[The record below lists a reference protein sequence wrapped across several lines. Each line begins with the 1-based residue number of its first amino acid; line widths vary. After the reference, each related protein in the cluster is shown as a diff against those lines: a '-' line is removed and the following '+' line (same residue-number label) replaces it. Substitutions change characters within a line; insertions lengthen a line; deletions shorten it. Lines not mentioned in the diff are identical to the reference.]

1 MNFFREGV
9 DFPKKFGIMTVI
21 RFRSLMRPDGQEG
34 LTMDHTCRA
43 VFILEEDHSIPA
55 GHKPLMLEAIL
66 HRPIMERAVVQCLA
80 DGVQRFFVVCSPR
93 FAEEAA
99 ACFPEGTDVVI
110 SEQHAEL
117 LDFLDNDEDTLV
129 LCRAALPMAQAG
141 PGFAYS
147 APGRELRE
155 VWKNK
160 MTNAVS
166 GASLVSGW
174 LPIFGPETIA
184 ELEPVLAKMEQES

>member
-1 MNFFREGV
+1 M
-9 DFPKKFGIMTVI
+9 
-21 RFRSLMRPDGQEG
+21 
-34 LTMDHTCRA
+34 
-43 VFILEEDHSIPA
+43 
-55 GHKPLMLEAIL
+55 
-66 HRPIMERAVVQCLA
+66 
-80 DGVQRFFVVCSPR
+80 QR
-93 FAEEAA
+93 
-99 ACFPEGTDVVI
+99 I
-110 SEQHAEL
+110 I
-117 LDFLDNDEDTLV
+117 
-129 LCRAALPMAQAG
+129 
-141 PGFAYS
+141 S

>member
-9 DFPKKFGIMTVI
+9 DLPKKFGIMTVI
-21 RFRSLMRPDGQEG
+21 RFRSPCG
-34 LTMDHTCRA
+34 LTDRRDLPWITR
-43 VFILEEDHSIPA
+43 V
-55 GHKPLMLEAIL
+55 
-66 HRPIMERAVVQCLA
+66 
-80 DGVQRFFVVCSPR
+80 
-93 FAEEAA
+93 
-99 ACFPEGTDVVI
+99 
-110 SEQHAEL
+110 
-117 LDFLDNDEDTLV
+117 V
-129 LCRAALPMAQAG
+129 LCLFWKRIALFLPMAQAG

>member
-1 MNFFREGV
+1 
-9 DFPKKFGIMTVI
+9 
-21 RFRSLMRPDGQEG
+21 
-34 LTMDHTCRA
+34 MDHTCRA

-110 SEQHAEL
+110 L
-117 LDFLDNDEDTLV
+117 
-129 LCRAALPMAQAG
+129 
-141 PGFAYS
+141 
-147 APGRELRE
+147 
-155 VWKNK
+155 
-160 MTNAVS
+160 
-166 GASLVSGW
+166 SL
-174 LPIFGPETIA
+174 IHI
-184 ELEPVLAKMEQES
+184 

>member
-1 MNFFREGV
+1 
-9 DFPKKFGIMTVI
+9 
-21 RFRSLMRPDGQEG
+21 
-34 LTMDHTCRA
+34 MDHTCRA

-147 APGRELRE
+147 APGRELR
-155 VWKNK
+155 
-160 MTNAVS
+160 A
-166 GASLVSGW
+166 G
-174 LPIFGPETIA
+174 
-184 ELEPVLAKMEQES
+184 LEEQDDQRCIRRFAGVRLAADLRTGDHR

>member
-1 MNFFREGV
+1 
-9 DFPKKFGIMTVI
+9 
-21 RFRSLMRPDGQEG
+21 
-34 LTMDHTCRA
+34 MDHTCRA
-43 VFILEEDHSIPA
+43 VFILEEDRSIPA

-80 DGVQRFFVVCSPR
+80 
-93 FAEEAA
+93 
-99 ACFPEGTDVVI
+99 EGTAVTV

-117 LDFLDNDEDTLV
+117 LDFLDTDETTLV
-129 LCRAALPMAQAG
+129 LCRAAVPYAEAG

>member
-1 MNFFREGV
+1 M
-9 DFPKKFGIMTVI
+9 
-21 RFRSLMRPDGQEG
+21 
-34 LTMDHTCRA
+34 
-43 VFILEEDHSIPA
+43 
-55 GHKPLMLEAIL
+55 
-66 HRPIMERAVVQCLA
+66 
-80 DGVQRFFVVCSPR
+80 
-93 FAEEAA
+93 
-99 ACFPEGTDVVI
+99 I

-117 LDFLDNDEDTLV
+117 LDFLDNDESTLV

-147 APGRELRE
+147 APGRELRA
-155 VWKNK
+155 VWKDK

>member
-1 MNFFREGV
+1 
-9 DFPKKFGIMTVI
+9 
-21 RFRSLMRPDGQEG
+21 
-34 LTMDHTCRA
+34 MDHTCHA

-117 LDFLDNDEDTLV
+117 LDFLDNDESTLV
-129 LCRAALPMAQAG
+129 LCRAALPMA
-141 PGFAYS
+141 
-147 APGRELRE
+147 
-155 VWKNK
+155 
-160 MTNAVS
+160 T
-166 GASLVSGW
+166 
-174 LPIFGPETIA
+174 PETAAAPDETDAA
-184 ELEPVLAKMEQES
+184 ETAPPERTETSDAS

>member
-1 MNFFREGV
+1 
-9 DFPKKFGIMTVI
+9 
-21 RFRSLMRPDGQEG
+21 
-34 LTMDHTCRA
+34 MDHTCRA
-43 VFILEEDHSIPA
+43 VFILEEDRSIPA

-99 ACFPEGTDVVI
+99 TCFPEGTDVVI

-129 LCRAALPMAQAG
+129 LCRAALPMGSGRPRLCLFRTRTGTAG
-141 PGFAYS
+141 GLEEQDDQRCIRRFAGVRL
-147 APGRELRE
+147 AADLR
-155 VWKNK
+155 
-160 MTNAVS
+160 T
-166 GASLVSGW
+166 GDHR
-174 LPIFGPETIA
+174 
-184 ELEPVLAKMEQES
+184 

>member
-1 MNFFREGV
+1 M
-9 DFPKKFGIMTVI
+9 
-21 RFRSLMRPDGQEG
+21 
-34 LTMDHTCRA
+34 CRA

-66 HRPIMERAVVQCLA
+66 HRPIMERAVCA
-80 DGVQRFFVVCSPR
+80 MFWRMAFSGFFVVCSPR

-141 PGFAYS
+141 PA
-147 APGRELRE
+147 
-155 VWKNK
+155 
-160 MTNAVS
+160 
-166 GASLVSGW
+166 
-174 LPIFGPETIA
+174 LPIPHPDGNCGG
-184 ELEPVLAKMEQES
+184 LEEQDDQRCIRRFAGVWLAADLRTGDHR

>member
-1 MNFFREGV
+1 
-9 DFPKKFGIMTVI
+9 
-21 RFRSLMRPDGQEG
+21 
-34 LTMDHTCRA
+34 MDHTCRA

-66 HRPIMERAVVQCLA
+66 HRPIMERAVMQCLA
-80 DGVQRFFVVCSPR
+80 DGVQRFFVV
-93 FAEEAA
+93 
-99 ACFPEGTDVVI
+99 
-110 SEQHAEL
+110 
-117 LDFLDNDEDTLV
+117 
-129 LCRAALPMAQAG
+129 LCRAALPVAQAG

>member
-1 MNFFREGV
+1 
-9 DFPKKFGIMTVI
+9 
-21 RFRSLMRPDGQEG
+21 
-34 LTMDHTCRA
+34 MDHTCRA

-99 ACFPEGTDVVI
+99 ACFPEGTNVVI

-117 LDFLDNDEDTLV
+117 LDFLDNDEST
-129 LCRAALPMAQAG
+129 
-141 PGFAYS
+141 AYS

-184 ELEPVLAKMEQES
+184 ELEPVLAKMEHEP

>member
-1 MNFFREGV
+1 
-9 DFPKKFGIMTVI
+9 
-21 RFRSLMRPDGQEG
+21 
-34 LTMDHTCRA
+34 MDHTCRA
-43 VFILEEDHSIPA
+43 VFILEEDRSIPA

-66 HRPIMERAVVQCLA
+66 GRPILERAAKQCMADVQCLA

-110 SEQHAEL
+110 SERHAEL
-117 LDFLDNDEDTLV
+117 LDILDNDEDTLV
-129 LCRAALPMAQAG
+129 LCRAALPMAQAA

>member
-1 MNFFREGV
+1 
-9 DFPKKFGIMTVI
+9 
-21 RFRSLMRPDGQEG
+21 
-34 LTMDHTCRA
+34 MDHTCRA

-129 LCRAALPMAQAG
+129 LCRSGSAYGLRPAPALPI
-141 PGFAYS
+141 P

-166 GASLVSGW
+166 GRFAGVR
-174 LPIFGPETIA
+174 
-184 ELEPVLAKMEQES
+184 LAADLRTGDHR

>member
-1 MNFFREGV
+1 
-9 DFPKKFGIMTVI
+9 
-21 RFRSLMRPDGQEG
+21 
-34 LTMDHTCRA
+34 MDRLNRA
-43 VFILEEDHSIPA
+43 VFMMEEDASIPID
-55 GHKPLMLEAIL
+55 GKPLMLEAVLDRSIL
-66 HRPIMERAVVQCLA
+66 ERAVKQCMA

-117 LDFLDNDEDTLV
+117 LNFLDNDEDTLV